1 MNIEKDER
9 WAKQFGDFS
18 EGLVMY
24 LLGQLKNMSVAL
36 VDHVGA
42 DIFAVNRKNNEQR
55 YAISVKGRNIPP
67 NESKSYN
74 FSKYNID
81 KLVETSEA
89 FGMEP
94 TIALVFVD
102 EQEVVKKIRVFV
114 FTLRNILKLCDDNSV
129 NFANRTDENGIRL
142 RFTESQ
148 RTHHLSDIK
157 KCQYI
162 DYTELAFESFKP
174 EISI

>member
-42 DIFAVNRKNNEQR
+42 DIFAVNRENTSQR

-74 FSKYNID
+74 FSKYNGLI
-81 KLVETSEA
+81 KL
-89 FGMEP
+89 
-94 TIALVFVD
+94 
-102 EQEVVKKIRVFV
+102 
-114 FTLRNILKLCDDNSV
+114 NY
-129 NFANRTDENGIRL
+129 
-142 RFTESQ
+142 
-148 RTHHLSDIK
+148 LS
-157 KCQYI
+157 
-162 DYTELAFESFKP
+162 
-174 EISI
+174 

>member
-9 WAKQFGDFS
+9 WAKQFGDFP

-42 DIFAVNRKNNEQR
+42 DIFAVNRKNSEQR

-67 NESKSYN
+67 SESKSYN

-81 KLVETSEA
+81 KLVETSKA

-94 TIALVFVD
+94 AIALVFVD
-102 EQEVVKKIRVFV
+102 EQEDIKKIRIFV
-114 FTLRNILKLCDDNSV
+114 FTLQNILKLCDDDSIG
-129 NFANRTDENGIRL
+129 FANRTDEDGIRF

-148 RTHHLSDIK
+148 RTHHLTEIK
-157 KCQYI
+157 KCKYI

-174 EISI
+174 GISI